1 MIVPMN
7 NRQRNPR
14 KLVHKRTMGEEI
26 MMENPLLNIQRFGQS
41 IWLDDIDRAMIM
53 SEKLKKMIDED
64 GIRGVTSN
72 PKIFKDVIAEGQ
84 EYESAP

>member
-41 IWLDDIDRAMIM
+41 IWLDDIDRGMIM